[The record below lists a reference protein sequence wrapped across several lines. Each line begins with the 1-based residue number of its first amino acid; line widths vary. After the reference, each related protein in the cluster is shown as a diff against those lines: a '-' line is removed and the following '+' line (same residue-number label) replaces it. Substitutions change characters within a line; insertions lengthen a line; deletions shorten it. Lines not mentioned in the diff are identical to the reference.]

1 MKEPKILALFD
12 FDGTIIRGDSTKLAF
27 KMLYKN
33 QFAFVRGYYL
43 KHSLGL
49 LALIMT
55 GDYTYLRELRRKD
68 LVKSFE
74 YLKASQFVQVAQDQV
89 FESVY
94 NKALQHIQNDIG
106 VVIVSAGYKEIIRIV
121 LGNDFQYEIIANSI
135 LERNPKQINYEN
147 KVLMVGKKYEGYLV
161 QSAYGNTKGDI
172 PMLQLAEKAFWVDEH
187 GEISE
192 FEGDV

>member
-1 MKEPKILALFD
+1 MKKPKIVALFD

-33 QFAFVRGYYL
+33 KFAFICGYYL
-43 KHSLGL
+43 KNSLGL
-49 LALIMT
+49 LVLILT

-74 YLKASQFVQVAQDQV
+74 HLKSSQFAQVARDQV

-94 NKALQHIQNDIG
+94 HKALQYVQNDIE
-106 VVIVSAGYKEIIRIV
+106 VVIVSAGYREIIRIV
-121 LGNDFQYEIIANSI
+121 LGNNFQYQIIADS
-135 LERNPKQINYEN
+135 LHERNPKQINYEN

-161 QSAYGNTKGDI
+161 KSAYGNTKGDI
-172 PMLQLAEKAFWVDEH
+172 PMLLLAEKAFWVDDI
-187 GEISE
+187 GKISE
-192 FEGDV
+192 FSN